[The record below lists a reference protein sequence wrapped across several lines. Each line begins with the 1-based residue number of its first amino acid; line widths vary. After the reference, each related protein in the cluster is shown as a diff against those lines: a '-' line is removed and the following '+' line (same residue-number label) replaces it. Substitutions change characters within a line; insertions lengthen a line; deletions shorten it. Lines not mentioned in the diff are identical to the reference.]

1 MRRWLGL
8 VAACGCLALTLT
20 GCYHT
25 AGVCDCDLGYD
36 HGGYDH
42 YGVSGHYPFMSA
54 QPDSAV
60 HLAPASAVASPD
72 PMSRLQD

>member
-25 AGVCDCDLGYD
+25 AGVCDCDLGDD

-42 YGVSGHYPFMSA
+42 YGVLGHYPFMSA
-54 QPDSAV
+54 QPEPAV
-60 HLAPASAVASPD
+60 YLAPAPTAASSD
-72 PMSRLQD
+72 MTSKAQE